1 MSDAAARRHQGQS
14 IRTASQFVPKISEIE
29 TLGTS
34 TEQRGHD
41 FAKFLKSIH
50 HYALTTFRNSKDISK
65 AIVEFKDP
73 LAALKNTA
81 LSLSEIRKK
90 NSLDPTPPVEDETE
104 TDKFIREADNA
115 DRRDEVKLLYGIQ
128 LKSLAERETDLN
140 QNLTI
145 LWATIMGQCTPALQ
159 EEVHGDPDYLS
170 KSSTFDSVWLLQSL
184 QKITAGVN
192 KTTNKYHSAFKATKK
207 FYSTQQTSNEGIDEF
222 YNRFDNAKDLV
233 GLFNADIVD
242 LSSLLAAEK
251 IQDPQATK
259 ETTMQKYLAVALV
272 MNANKS
278 KYEALWNKLENDL
291 LVGQDSYPK
300 TIGDATHLLTNW
312 KASTAPTP
320 RPNPATSNTDRRPS
334 TPGVTFLGAEWAA
347 LVPIPANDNF
357 SALAGFDSTRPTL
370 APSRKPPHNISA
382 EIECAK
388 CKKKGHYATA
398 CPFIVPGV
406 QLFQFVRPSVQLN
419 QTQARSILTPGS
431 IIVDSGSTFNCFR
444 ERNLVSN
451 IHSCDPF
458 STLSNG
464 GGMTYT
470 EKGTL
475 DVFKE
480 LDCYYN
486 PECLVNIIS
495 LDLLQA
501 KYHTTFDSEK
511 KNAFTVKVSDVLT
524 ITFEGFGSGLYFVNL
539 NTPVNAYPLSLLN
552 TVTENK
558 QFFNRREI
566 EGAEAARAQQGQI
579 GWPSDLEY
587 YEIIR
592 DNLLTNS
599 KATLDDLRRAEHI
612 FGGTAVD
619 LLKGKTVYK
628 PVNTHASIERVPL
641 PPVILKTHP
650 SDDLDIDFLYV
661 QGAPYLLMKSAK
673 IKFHATQAFNRV
685 SNRKKKTHRTTYK
698 RGPQDIINGIEKVL
712 TVFRT
717 RGFQVNLINADN
729 EFKKL
734 EHKVSVH
741 VEICAAG
748 QHIPRIER
756 GIRFLKDRTRCFWV
770 SLPYKKV
777 PKLMIDECLT
787 MVTTCL
793 NDFPSKNGIS
803 TTMSPA
809 SIVLGR
815 GKIDGNNLKAT
826 FGRYYEVYCGTD
838 NTNKERRT
846 SAICLRPSNS
856 QGGYYFMNLHTGK
869 KIHGYRFTELAMP
882 QHVLDTVHDLAD
894 AEEAPDLDEDGCPLF
909 EWELGAPVNAEDAP
923 LPPAPPMHAVPD
935 DTENDSAGDDNDEND
950 NDDNDNADDNPSI
963 GPDSHHEAHD
973 DDESLSDADVND
985 DNESLS
991 DDTTPDQ
998 QLNAR
1003 SANDSIADDSVAPID
1018 ELRSEI
1024 DPENVVEGKRNR
1036 TASMPSNITSFTGKY
1051 HVNMLNVGQDA
1062 FAKFERVKTKL
1073 HSTAVGVCFNQMTAS
1088 RGIKLHGAKAV
1099 AAMFKEYKQLD
1110 DLEVLGRLTPE
1121 NLTHEQKRNALRA
1134 VNLIKIKRDG
1144 KVKGRACADGSTQR
1158 QYVPRDEA
1166 SSPTLSLE
1174 ALMALLLI
1182 NAYEERDTAIFDVP
1196 GAYLHAKIPDDKFAI
1211 LKIEGEF
1218 VDIMCEVNP
1227 EYKDDVRFENG
1238 KKVLYVQILRALYG
1252 MIESALLW
1260 YTLYT
1265 DVLHKEGFEINP
1277 YDRCVAN
1284 KVIDGKQCTIGW
1296 YVDDNILSHVDTTV
1310 VDSVINKIEEYF
1322 PGLVVERGKN
1332 LNFLGM
1338 EIGFLEKGKLKLGLV
1353 QYISG
1358 MIEEL
1363 EEALIPYAEN
1373 LDRDYPH
1380 PAAKWLFTVK
1390 PDTEKLNE
1398 AKATIFNKFVAKL
1411 IWVMKRAR
1419 PDVEPTVSFLST
1431 RVKAPDK
1438 DDWHKFKRLMC
1449 WMKKTKTD
1457 VRIIGADDLL
1467 NMIVM
1472 IDSAHAVHDDMR
1484 GHTGGVTSF
1493 GTGIVDE
1500 KSSKQKM
1507 NTRSSTETEHVGTS
1521 EYLPKPI
1528 FFELFMGAQGYK
1540 PHTILAKDNESEIR
1554 MLVNGKASCTSN
1566 SKHVAIKYFWCTD
1579 RIKQG
1584 NISVRH
1590 CPTERMVADY
1600 MSKPLQGKL
1609 FITFRNV
1616 IMGWV
1621 HISTLFDI
1629 FGSIEKRVESN
1640 GCLAVKPKIPKMSY
1654 AEAARVSDVV
1664 RKQDRLIANG
1674 CDPTTSLDWLATTG
1688 PDRPK
1693 ANVVGLVNASDIKKK

>member
-1 MSDAAARRHQGQS
+1 MSSGTDTSAATRRHPSQPT
-14 IRTASQFVPKISEIE
+14 RAATQFVPKIPGIE

-50 HYALTTFRNSKDISK
+50 HHALTTFRNSKDISK
-65 AIVEFKDP
+65 AIVEFTDP
-73 LAALKNTA
+73 LAALKKTA
-81 LSLSEIRKK
+81 LSLSEIRIQNK
-90 NSLDPTPPVEDETE
+90 LDPTPPVTGENE
-104 TDKFIREADNA
+104 TDKFLREADNA
-115 DRRDEVKLLYGIQ
+115 DRRDEVKLLYSIQ

-192 KTTNKYHSAFKATKK
+192 KTTNKYHSVFKATKK
-207 FYSTQQTSNEGIDEF
+207 FYSTQQNNTEGIDEF
-222 YNRFDNAKDLV
+222 YNRFENAKDLV

-242 LSSLLAAEK
+242 LSSLLAAE
-251 IQDPQATK
+251 QVQNPQATK
-259 ETTMQKYLAVALV
+259 ESTMQKYLAVALV

-312 KASTAPTP
+312 KASSTATNSRPTP
-320 RPNPATSNTDRRPS
+320 TTTNPDRRPS
-334 TPGVTFLGAEWAA
+334 TQGVNFVGTEWAA
-347 LVPIPANDNF
+347 LVPIPASNNF
-357 SALAGFDSTRPTL
+357 SALAGFDPTRPTL

-382 EIECAK
+382 EIECTK

-398 CPFIVPGV
+398 CPFITPGV

-419 QTQARSILTPGS
+419 QTQARNILTPGS

-444 ERNLVSN
+444 ERSLVSN

-458 STLSNG
+458 STISNG

-480 LDCYYN
+480 LECYYN

-501 KYHTTFDSEK
+501 KYRTTFDSEK
-511 KNAFTVKVSDVLT
+511 KNAFTVEVSDALT

-539 NTPVNAYPLSLLN
+539 NNPVNAYPFPLLN
-552 TVTENK
+552 TVADNAHPLSFLNTVAENK
-558 QFFNRREI
+558 QFFSRREI

-628 PVNTHASIERVPL
+628 PINTHASIERVPL
-641 PPVILKTHP
+641 PPIILKTHP

-673 IKFHATQAFNRV
+673 IKFHATQAFNRI
-685 SNRKKKTHRTTYK
+685 SKRTKKTLRTTYK

-729 EFKKL
+729 EFQKL
-734 EHKVSVH
+734 EHKVSAH

-838 NTNKERRT
+838 STNKERRT

-856 QGGYYFMNLHTGK
+856 QGGYYFMNLHTGR

-882 QHVLDTVHDLAD
+882 QHIIDAVHTLAD
-894 AEEAPDLDEDGCPLF
+894 TEDAPDLDEDGCPFF
-909 EWELGAPVNAEDAP
+909 EWELGAPINAEDAA
-923 LPPAPPMHAVPD
+923 LPPVPPIHDAPD
-935 DTENDSAGDDNDEND
+935 DQSVADASIDDDTIDDDDED
-950 NDDNDNADDNPSI
+950 DDANDDPSI
-963 GPDSHHEAHD
+963 GPHSHHEVSD
-973 DDESLSDADVND
+973 DDESISDDDVND

-998 QLNAR
+998 PLDAR
-1003 SANDSIADDSVAPID
+1003 SADDSITASDVDSVD
-1018 ELRSEI
+1018 EFRSEI

-1036 TASMPSNITSFTGKY
+1036 TASNQSNISSFGGKY
-1051 HVNMLNVGQDA
+1051 HVNLLNIGQDT
-1062 FAKFERVKTKL
+1062 FAKFEDVKTEL
-1073 HSTAVGVCFNQMTAS
+1073 HSTAVDACFNQMTAS
-1088 RGIKLHGAKAV
+1088 KGIKLHGAKAV

-1144 KVKGRACADGSTQR
+1144 KIKGRTCADGSTQR
-1158 QYVPRDEA
+1158 KYVPRDEA

-1174 ALMALLLI
+1174 ALMAILLI
-1182 NAYEERDTAIFDVP
+1182 NAYEQRDTAIFDVP

-1238 KKVLYVQILRALYG
+1238 KKFLYVQILRALYG

-1265 DVLHKEGFEINP
+1265 EVLHKEGFEINP

-1284 KVIDGKQCTIGW
+1284 KVINGKQCTIGW
-1296 YVDDNILSHVDTTV
+1296 YVDDNILSHVDKSV

-1338 EIGFLEKGKLKLGLV
+1338 EIGFLDKGKLKLGLV

-1363 EEALIPYAEN
+1363 EEALAPYSEN
-1373 LDRDYPH
+1373 LDRNYPH

-1390 PDTEKLNE
+1390 TDTEKLDD
-1398 AKATIFNKFVAKL
+1398 AKADIFTKFVAKL

-1449 WMKKTKTD
+1449 WIKKTKTD

-1467 NMIVM
+1467 KMIVM

-1590 CPTERMVADY
+1590 CPTEKMVADY

-1609 FITFRNV
+1609 FVTFRNV

-1621 HISTLFDI
+1621 HISTLFDT
-1629 FGSIEKRVESN
+1629 FSSTEKRVESN

-1664 RKQDRLIANG
+1664 EAQDRLII
-1674 CDPTTSLDWLATTG
+1674 PF
-1688 PDRPK
+1688 
-1693 ANVVGLVNASDIKKK
+1693 

>member
-1 MSDAAARRHQGQS
+1 MSSGAETSGAARRHQGQP
-14 IRTASQFVPKISEIE
+14 IRGASQFVPKIPGIE

-50 HYALTTFRNSKDISK
+50 HHALTTFRNSKDISK

-73 LAALKNTA
+73 LAALKETA
-81 LSLSEIRKK
+81 LSLSEIRKT
-90 NSLDPTPPVEDETE
+90 NSLNPTPPVEGETD

-140 QNLTI
+140 QNLTV

-207 FYSTQQTSNEGIDEF
+207 FYSTQQSNNEGIDEF
-222 YNRFDNAKDLV
+222 YNRFENAKDLV

-242 LSSLLAAEK
+242 LSSLLAIEK

-259 ETTMQKYLAVALV
+259 EATMQKYLAVALV

-278 KYEALWNKLENDL
+278 KYEALWTKLENDL

-312 KASTAPTP
+312 KASTAPRPTP
-320 RPNPATSNTDRRPS
+320 TTTNTDRQPS
-334 TPGVTFLGAEWAA
+334 AQGVNFVSTEWAA
-347 LVPIPANDNF
+347 LVPMPANNDF

-382 EIECAK
+382 EIECTK

-419 QTQARSILTPGS
+419 QIQARSILTPGS

-444 ERNLVSN
+444 ERHLVSN

-511 KNAFTVKVSDVLT
+511 KNAFKVEVSDVLT

-558 QFFNRREI
+558 QFFSRREI

-579 GWPSDLEY
+579 GWPSDQEY

-641 PPVILKTHP
+641 PPIILKTHP

-685 SNRKKKTHRTTYK
+685 SKRKKKTLRTTYK

-815 GKIDGNNLKAT
+815 GKLDGNNLKAT

-856 QGGYYFMNLHTGK
+856 QGGYYFMNLQTGK

-882 QHVLDTVHDLAD
+882 QHIIDTVHDLAD
-894 AEEAPDLDEDGCPLF
+894 AEDAPDLDEDGCPFF
-909 EWELGAPVNAEDAP
+909 EWELGAPVNAEDEA
-923 LPPAPPMHAVPD
+923 LPPIPQMHAAPD
-935 DTENDSAGDDNDEND
+935 DTDDDNEDEDDNDDDDNA
-950 NDDNDNADDNPSI
+950 NDDPSI
-963 GPDSHHEAHD
+963 GPNSHHEVHD
-973 DDESLSDADVND
+973 DDESISDDDVND

-1003 SANDSIADDSVAPID
+1003 SADESIADDGVASID
-1018 ELRSEI
+1018 EFRSEI

-1036 TASMPSNITSFTGKY
+1036 TASMQSNISSFKGKY
-1051 HVNMLNVGQDA
+1051 HVNMLNVGQDT

-1088 RGIKLHGAKAV
+1088 KGIKLHGSKAV

-1144 KVKGRACADGSTQR
+1144 RVKGRACADGSTQR

-1265 DVLHKEGFEINP
+1265 EVLHKEGFEINP

-1284 KVIDGKQCTIGW
+1284 KVINGKQCTIGW
-1296 YVDDNILSHVDTTV
+1296 YVDDNILSHVDATV

-1363 EEALIPYAEN
+1363 EEALTPYAEN

-1398 AKATIFNKFVAKL
+1398 AKATIFAKFVAKL

-1449 WMKKTKTD
+1449 WMKKTKAD

-1609 FITFRNV
+1609 FVTFRNV

-1629 FGSIEKRVESN
+1629 FSSTEKRVESN

-1664 RKQDRLIANG
+1664 KAQDRLIANG
-1674 CDPTTSLDWLATTG
+1674 YDPTTNW
-1688 PDRPK
+1688 PK
-1693 ANVVGLVNASDIKKK
+1693 ANDEKPITGLVNLDIKKK